1 MKIQSLL
8 RLHQNGDQAIF
19 ATKRLNIAFP
29 DLVRALDQEL
39 RIDERNGKEQI
50 GVLKSIS
57 VEDVRNTDILV
68 FRDSTGQLIMERRGL
83 KENEPDTEERRA
95 IQYDPDANETGYR
108 VMLRGRYDTVL
119 NTGGTNFRRSSYE
132 DWATNKSIN
141 EAISDA

>member
-1 MKIQSLL
+1 M
-8 RLHQNGDQAIF
+8 
-19 ATKRLNIAFP
+19 
-29 DLVRALDQEL
+29 RALDQEL

-95 IQYDPDANETGYR
+95 IQYDPDANEDR
-108 VMLRGRYDTVL
+108 LPSHVARAL
-119 NTGGTNFRRSSYE
+119 
-132 DWATNKSIN
+132 
-141 EAISDA
+141 